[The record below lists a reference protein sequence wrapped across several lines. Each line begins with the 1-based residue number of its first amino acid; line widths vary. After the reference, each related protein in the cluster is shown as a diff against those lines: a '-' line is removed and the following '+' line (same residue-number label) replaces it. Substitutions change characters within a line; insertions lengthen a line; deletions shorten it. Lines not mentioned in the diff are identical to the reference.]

1 MRMLIIPAIDL
12 KDGKVV
18 RLKQGI
24 FNQKT
29 IYSSDPVNTAR
40 HWERQGAEYL
50 HVVDLDGAKTGN
62 VCHLDVIRRIAKS
75 VKIPIEF
82 GGGLRQKKSIK
93 QVLACGVKRA
103 VLGTK
108 LQDEDF
114 LRRVFKEFKQRIIIS
129 IDARDNIVRV
139 KGWQRECS
147 TLSILALVRRLE
159 DMGFQQIIYTDITR
173 DGTLKGPNIV
183 MIKRILKDS
192 GLSII
197 ASGGISSLADLF
209 KLKALSS
216 RGLAGVIVGKA
227 LYEGRFT
234 LREALKKIR

>member
-147 TLSILALVRRLE
+147 ALSILALVRRLE